1 MTRRAAILA
10 TVLAA
15 LGLSG
20 PSAAETMLGG
30 VAGQVLTPNGSAVA
44 GYPVIIAGQSQEL
57 VAITD
62 TEGRFKLT
70 GLEPGNYSAMLTTEL
85 DKPAPFTVTVPEQN
99 AGWTLF
105 RWTSAPMDDPA
116 AVTEIAPLTVTPFE
130 SQPTM

>member
-10 TVLAA
+10 TLLAA
-15 LGLSG
+15 GPSG

-62 TEGRFKLT
+62 TEGRFKLM
-70 GLEPGNYSAMLTTEL
+70 GLEPGDYSAMLTTEL
-85 DKPAPFTVTVPEQN
+85 DKAAPFTVTVPEQE
-99 AGWTLF
+99 AGWNLF
-105 RWTSAPMDDPA
+105 RWTAPPMEEA
-116 AVTEIAPLTVTPFE
+116 ASLTEIAPLTVTPF
-130 SQPTM
+130 QNPPMN